1 MESNLFLQIIMMV
14 GFMIDSNLFDKK
26 MEVSLY
32 MLCLFTVFTFFLL
45 FDLTSIYVVQF
56 EILNSSFFLKTF
68 GDLQN
73 IAVESCFV

>member
-56 EILNSSFFLKTF
+56 EI
-68 GDLQN
+68 
-73 IAVESCFV
+73 